1 MSETNPVA
9 LCGSGAPCGRCVPGR
24 AVIALR
30 SRADIVVARL
40 AARTMAREAGV
51 GPLEQARLVTALTE
65 VGQNAVL
72 YAGGG
77 VCQLADLSDARQL
90 RLQVLVC
97 DRGPGIDN
105 IERVLRDGYA
115 LGGSLGGGLP
125 GVRRMV
131 DVFELQSPPEGT
143 CITLQIIRPRLPVE
157 TAAPAPPAALPPA
170 AWGAG

>member
-1 MSETNPVA
+1 VNAAGLKA
-9 LCGSGAPCGRCVPGR
+9 LCGSGTPCGRCVPGR
-24 AVIALR
+24 AVIKLHD
-30 SRADIVVARL
+30 RADIVGARL
-40 AARTMAREAGV
+40 AARRMAREAGL

-65 VGQNAVL
+65 VGTNAVL

-97 DRGPGIDN
+97 DRGPGIPN
-105 IERVLRDGYA
+105 IDRVLRDGYA

-131 DVFELQSPPEGT
+131 DVFELQAPPLGT
-143 CITLQIIRPRLPVE
+143 CITLQIVRPRLPSDQAV
-157 TAAPAPPAALPPA
+157 PAALPPA
-170 AWGAG
+170 PWGAA